1 MDTPFPGE
9 RVRVSWAAGEN
20 HFYPKPTCC
29 GKNSVTANSCFLLF
43 IEMAVMSGNA
53 WYSDNTIESCIFTIY
68 WKLYIISFDSMF
80 YWLCVHQ
87 GYHFV
92 PYNVN
97 SWLILLQG
105 FIFSSSQKCFCLCNH
120 ICGY

>member
-9 RVRVSWAAGEN
+9 RIRVSWAAGEN

-29 GKNSVTANSCFLLF
+29 GKNSITANSCFLLF

-53 WYSDNTIESCIFTIY
+53 WYSDNTIESCISTMY

-80 YWLCVHQ
+80 YLLALCTPGIPFCTLQ
-87 GYHFV
+87 CK
-92 PYNVN
+92 
-97 SWLILLQG
+97 LLADLATG
-105 FIFSSSQKCFCLCNH
+105 IYFFKFSKMFLPL
-120 ICGY
+120 